1 MADKKIDGGYIMLA
15 RRLIESEIFQKPPL
29 YLKVWIYLLARAQH
43 DDYKKLKRGQLSTSI
58 PEIQEAVSWKVG
70 FRTETPSKNQ
80 IFRIINWLRNPDE
93 AHDDRNDDRNMIE
106 TTKATHS
113 MLITISNYGVYQ
125 DSKNYERNAND
136 SMTETTKVLRPK
148 REANNINKNVN
159 NDKNKDSLS
168 FDDGKTE
175 KVNYG
180 ALIKYLNEKTGRA
193 FHNTEANRKLIKARL
208 HDGFTKKDFKLV
220 IDYKST
226 EWKDN
231 KDMQKY
237 LRPNTLFAPSHFD
250 DYLNEAKEYL
260 NNANRTK
267 TTSDGQRAGKTP
279 EEIANKEAEHL
290 KEIERR
296 AKEAK
301 ANNEH

>member
-1 MADKKIDGGYIMLA
+1 MSDQGWISLYRKIQNSFVWTNSDQLKLWLLILMKASHSENKFLFNGEELSVSKGQMVTGVNVLASDFNEGVKPVNRVAGRTLWRWLKKFEKEQMLS
-15 RRLIESEIFQKPPL
+15 IESTSKYSVITVLNWDEYQQNDNHL
-29 YLKVWIYLLARAQH
+29 SSS
-43 DDYKKLKRGQLSTSI
+43 GQSSVKHLST
-58 PEIQEAVSWKVG
+58 
-70 FRTETPSKNQ
+70 N
-80 IFRIINWLRNPDE
+80 N
-93 AHDDRNDDRNMIE
+93 NDNNE
-106 TTKATHS
+106 NNK
-113 MLITISNYGVYQ
+113 
-125 DSKNYERNAND
+125 
-136 SMTETTKVLRPK
+136 TKV
-148 REANNINKNVN
+148 
-159 NDKNKDSLS
+159 D
-168 FDDGKTE
+168 
-175 KVNYG
+175 YG

-260 NNANRTK
+260 NHANRTK

-279 EEIANKEAEHL
+279 EEIADKEAEHL

-296 AKEAK
+296 AQEAK

>member
-1 MADKKIDGGYIMLA
+1 MSDQGWISLYRKIQNSFVWTNSDQLKLWLLILMKANHSENKFLFNGEELSVSKGQMVTGVNVLASDFNEGVKPVNRVAGRTLWRWLKKFEKEQMLS
-15 RRLIESEIFQKPPL
+15 IESTSKYSIITVINWDEYQQNDNHL
-29 YLKVWIYLLARAQH
+29 SSS
-43 DDYKKLKRGQLSTSI
+43 GQSSVKHLST
-58 PEIQEAVSWKVG
+58 
-70 FRTETPSKNQ
+70 N
-80 IFRIINWLRNPDE
+80 N
-93 AHDDRNDDRNMIE
+93 NDNNE
-106 TTKATHS
+106 NNK
-113 MLITISNYGVYQ
+113 
-125 DSKNYERNAND
+125 
-136 SMTETTKVLRPK
+136 TKV
-148 REANNINKNVN
+148 
-159 NDKNKDSLS
+159 D
-168 FDDGKTE
+168 
-175 KVNYG
+175 YG

-260 NNANRTK
+260 NHANRPK
-267 TTSDGQRAGKTP
+267 ITSDGQRKGKTP
-279 EEIANKEAEHL
+279 EEIADKEAEHL

-296 AKEAK
+296 AQEAK